1 MKQQNKKMKQ
11 TFTNSAFWDDRYQDE
26 KYIYG
31 QHPNDFLRDNASLFK
46 NGDAVLTLAEGEGR
60 NAVFLAQHGCKVRGV
75 DFSVAG
81 RAKALQLAQK
91 QGVTVDYD
99 VADLTQYDMGYAK
112 WDGIVSIFCHLSES
126 NRSALYQS
134 IEQALK
140 PRGIFLLESYNKKQL
155 EFDTGG
161 SRELSHLLSL
171 YELKKAFESFEIIVA
186 QDVERAIVEGNS
198 HNGISSVTQFIARKS
213 M

>member
-1 MKQQNKKMKQ
+1 MKQ

-26 KYIYG
+26 EYIYG
-31 QHPNDFLRDNASLFK
+31 QHPNDFLRDNANLFK
-46 NGDAVLTLAEGEGR
+46 NGDTVLTLAEGEGR

-75 DFSVAG
+75 DFSVTG
-81 RAKALQLAQK
+81 RAKTLQLAQK
-91 QGVTVDYD
+91 QEVSVDYD
-99 VADLTQYDMGYAK
+99 VADLTEYDMGYAK

-140 PRGIFLLESYNKKQL
+140 PGGIFLLESYNKKQL

-161 SRELSHLLSL
+161 PRELSHLLSL
-171 YELKKAFESFEIIVA
+171 YELKKAFENFEMIVA
-186 QDVERAIVEGNS
+186 TDVERTIVEGNS

>member
-1 MKQQNKKMKQ
+1 MKQ
-11 TFTNSAFWDDRYQDE
+11 TFTNSAFWDDRYQDD

-31 QHPNDFLRDNASLFK
+31 QHPNDFLRDNATLFK
-46 NGDAVLTLAEGEGR
+46 NGDTVLTLAEGEGR
-60 NAVFLAQHGCKVRGV
+60 NAVFLARYGCKVRGV

-81 RAKALQLAQK
+81 RGKTLQLAQK

-99 VADLTQYDMGYAK
+99 IADLTQYDMGYAQ
-112 WDGIVSIFCHLSES
+112 WDGIVSIFCHLSEN

-140 PRGIFLLESYNKKQL
+140 PGGIFLLESYNKKQL

-161 SRELSHLLSL
+161 PRELSHLLSL
-171 YELKKAFESFEIIVA
+171 YELKKAFENFEMIVA
-186 QDVERAIVEGNS
+186 QDVEREILEGNF

>member
-1 MKQQNKKMKQ
+1 MKQN
-11 TFTNSAFWDDRYQDE
+11 FTNSAFWDDRYQDE
-26 KYIYG
+26 EYIYG
-31 QHPNDFLRDNASLFK
+31 QHPNDFLRDNANLFK
-46 NGDAVLTLAEGEGR
+46 NGDTVLTLAEGEGR
-60 NAVFLAQHGCKVRGV
+60 NAVFLAQHGCQVRSV

-81 RAKALQLAQK
+81 RAKTLQLAQK
-91 QGVTVDYD
+91 QEVSVDYD
-99 VADLTQYDMGYAK
+99 VADITQYDMGYAK

-140 PRGIFLLESYNKKQL
+140 PGGIFLLESYNKKQL

-161 SRELSHLLSL
+161 PRELSYLLSL
-171 YELKKAFESFEIIVA
+171 YELKKAFKNFEMIVA

-198 HNGISSVTQFIARKS
+198 HNGISSVTQFIASK
-213 M
+213 